1 MTAVPIR
8 ALVLDYG
15 GVLSLPQR
23 DGEVASMA
31 RRLGVD
37 VDEFRLAYHAH
48 RDDYDAGLGVDA
60 YWRRVLASLSRRD
73 FTAIADLIEDD
84 IASWAYQREE
94 VWDLARRFRASG
106 ARTAML
112 TNNVPP
118 MMTRLRALGR
128 LETHFDVVLA
138 SCDLGFCKPDPRI
151 FRACLDAIAVPASE
165 ALFVDDSV
173 LNVEAARRHG
183 MQALL
188 FEDDATVETLR
199 NALGFGGP
207 THLVYTR

>member
-1 MTAVPIR
+1 MNAMPIR

-31 RRLGVD
+31 RRLDVP
-37 VDEFRLAYHAH
+37 VDEFRRAYMDH
-48 RDDYDAGLGVDA
+48 RDDYDAGLGVEA
-60 YWRRVLASLSRRD
+60 YWRRVLASVSRSD
-73 FTAIADLIEDD
+73 FDAIADLIEDD
-84 IASWAYQREE
+84 IASWSYQREE
-94 VWDLARRFRASG
+94 VWDAARRFRAAG
-106 ARTAML
+106 GRTAML

-118 MMTRLRALGR
+118 MMARLRATGR

-165 ALFVDDSV
+165 ALFVDDYV
-173 LNVEAARRHG
+173 ANVEAARREG

-188 FEDDATVETLR
+188 FEGDETVATLR
-199 NALGFGGP
+199 DALGFDGP
-207 THLVYTR
+207 AP